1 MSVSIIIPALN
12 EAKSLRELLPSLALQ
27 QGVAEVIVADGGSGD
42 ETPAIVADSA
52 AKVVTTDRG
61 RAHQMNAAAASATGD
76 ILLFLHADT
85 LLPANAMTLIESV
98 ISDDHP
104 WGRFDLRLTG
114 RHWLLRIIE
123 HMINWR
129 SSVSGIATGDQAI
142 FLRRNIFE
150 SLGGYAEIPLM
161 EDVELSRRLRRL
173 ARPCCICQPVITS
186 SRRWEHH
193 GMVRTI
199 LLMWQI
205 RLAYFLGT
213 SPETLAQRYRRSDS
227 AGEGS

>member
-1 MSVSIIIPALN
+1 MSVSVIIPVLN
-12 EAKSLRELLPSLALQ
+12 EAKSLRDLLPELLALP
-27 QGVAEVIVADGGSGD
+27 GVAEVIVADGGSGD
-42 ETPAIVADSA
+42 ETPAIVTEAA
-52 AKVVTTDRG
+52 AKLITAQRG
-61 RAHQMNAAAASATGD
+61 RAYQMNAAAANATGD

-85 LLPANAMTLIESV
+85 LLPVNALQLIETV
-98 ISDDHP
+98 LSDERP

-114 RHWLLRIIE
+114 RHWLLRIVE

-161 EDVELSRRLRRL
+161 EDVELSTRLRHL
-173 ARPCCICQPVITS
+173 ARPCCIRQPVITS

-193 GMVRTI
+193 GILRTI
-199 LLMWQI
+199 MLMWQM
-205 RLAYFLGT
+205 RLAYCLGT
-213 SPETLAQRYRRSDS
+213 PPETLAQRYRRSDT